1 MVQAVVQVRVQAMPA
16 YVAEEP
22 VKLGYPWQAAEL
34 EALALPGQGP
44 PREVAATAEPAVHSA
59 ECCRARS
66 LSSMSL
72 ARSSTARYCP

>member
-34 EALALPGQGP
+34 EALALPG
-44 PREVAATAEPAVHSA
+44 
-59 ECCRARS
+59 
-66 LSSMSL
+66 
-72 ARSSTARYCP
+72 